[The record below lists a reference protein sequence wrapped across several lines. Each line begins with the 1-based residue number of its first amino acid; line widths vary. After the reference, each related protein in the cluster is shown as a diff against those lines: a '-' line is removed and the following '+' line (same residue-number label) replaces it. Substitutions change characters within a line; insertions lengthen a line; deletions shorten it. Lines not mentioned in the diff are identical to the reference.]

1 MATASSFFYRF
12 SRPMLCVVT
21 ALACLD
27 RGRPLEALDR
37 LEALFPSERQR
48 ADVLAVEVAAFLML
62 GRMAEARVIAE
73 MAIDAF
79 CGEARALCATTATV
93 DEEVALENVRD
104 VIFSRDLI
112 NGVLA
117 MVVEAQCHNKE
128 AEPRLVS

>member
-37 LEALFPSERQR
+37 LETLFPSERQR

-79 CGEARALCATTATV
+79 YGEVRAICAITAVV
-93 DEEVALENVRD
+93 DDQVALEDVRD

-117 MVVEAQCHNKE
+117 MAVAAQAHNEKTD
-128 AEPRLVS
+128 PRLPS

>member
-1 MATASSFFYRF
+1 
-12 SRPMLCVVT
+12 
-21 ALACLD
+21 
-27 RGRPLEALDR
+27 
-37 LEALFPSERQR
+37 
-48 ADVLAVEVAAFLML
+48 
-62 GRMAEARVIAE
+62 
-73 MAIDAF
+73 
-79 CGEARALCATTATV
+79 V